1 VLVGLR
7 EQADLSPSG
16 TGRAASIPGPS
27 RHRHRSDSR
36 RRHAAYKSGKTRVR
50 PTVVRTTGELVDASD
65 DHPYIVTG
73 TYRMVE
79 GLAVSAPYS
88 LTFATCF

>member
-1 VLVGLR
+1 MLADLR

-16 TGRAASIPGPS
+16 TGRAASMPGPS

-50 PTVVRTTGELVDASD
+50 PTVVRSKVVLVDPPAG
-65 DHPYIVTG
+65 HPSIVTG
-73 TYRMVE
+73 TYRMPSS
-79 GLAVSAPYS
+79 GPRLPI
-88 LTFATCF
+88 